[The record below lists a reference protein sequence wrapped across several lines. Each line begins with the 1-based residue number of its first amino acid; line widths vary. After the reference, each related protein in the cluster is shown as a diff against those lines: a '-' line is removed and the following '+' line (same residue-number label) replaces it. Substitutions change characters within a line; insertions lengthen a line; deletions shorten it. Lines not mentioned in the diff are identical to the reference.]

1 MKKIISLILILSFI
15 GCSSTKN
22 KDIGILVK
30 QKAVC
35 TYNDG
40 KKAFFEYKKFSK
52 NGWVVVEYETHDMT
66 VNYNVGSQYIVVI
79 GVK

>member
-1 MKKIISLILILSFI
+1 MKKIISLIVILSFI
-15 GCSSTKN
+15 GCGLRNN
-22 KDIGILVK
+22 KDVGILVK
-30 QKAVC
+30 QKAIC

-40 KKAFFEYKKFSK
+40 KKAFFEYRKFGK
-52 NGWVVVEYETHDMT
+52 NGWELIEYQTEDMS